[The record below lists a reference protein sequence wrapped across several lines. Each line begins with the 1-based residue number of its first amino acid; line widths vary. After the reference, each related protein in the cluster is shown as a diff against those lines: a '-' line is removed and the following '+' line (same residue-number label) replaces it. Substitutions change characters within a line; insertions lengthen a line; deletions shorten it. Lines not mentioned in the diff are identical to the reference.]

1 MDVNFINQLIY
12 LFNLCFVYLRIEN
25 KMQYFIGWLTGFSIL
40 SFQGKHHLLIWVVS
54 SSMLLL
60 GHYPFCAVNAKLG
73 TSVLLPNVY

>member
-1 MDVNFINQLIY
+1 MDVNLINQLIY
-12 LFNLCFVYLRIEN
+12 LFNLCFVYLRIEK

-54 SSMLLL
+54 SSTLLL

-73 TSVLLPNVY
+73 TFVLLPNV